1 MGARHTNLLVEAGRS
16 GRRKE
21 STAVSDARE
30 VVPSLKMG
38 NVEALG
44 GTLF

>member
-1 MGARHTNLLVEAGRS
+1 MGRE
-16 GRRKE
+16 E

-30 VVPSLKMG
+30 VTPSLKTG